1 MHNTFSQTVRAY
13 TKCQSPFPRTLHVW
27 RVSDSLSS
35 RILIGGGVTAI
46 FFLISSDM
54 ASILATLVRGSR
66 IYSSSATCCFSCAMY
81 HYNPCFNE
89 VERVGVG
96 AGEGDGGRFEFH
108 LVRLWTESC
117 PLCVSNN
124 THRIHSI
131 FTHLIKLLQKNH
143 VRSVSSTILAGSIS
157 YLHILSS
164 YFRRCVACKDFF
176 KIKKVGVLA
185 NSLNLLLWLCLVLT
199 WGPMWIN
206 SMGNHGAAGVS
217 SGHRRSS
224 CSSFIY
230 HPLT

>member
-89 VERVGVG
+89 VERVGVWG
-96 AGEGDGGRFEFH
+96 RGRGMGGDSSFTLSVCPSVDRIMSALCLQQYSPDPFH
-108 LVRLWTESC
+108 IYTSYQATSEESC
-117 PLCVSNN
+117 PLCVFNN
-124 THRIHSI
+124 TRRIHFI
-131 FTHLIKLLQKNH
+131 FTHLIKLLQK
-143 VRSVSSTILAGSIS
+143 VCRL
-157 YLHILSS
+157 
-164 YFRRCVACKDFF
+164 
-176 KIKKVGVLA
+176 
-185 NSLNLLLWLCLVLT
+185 
-199 WGPMWIN
+199 
-206 SMGNHGAAGVS
+206 
-217 SGHRRSS
+217 
-224 CSSFIY
+224 
-230 HPLT
+230 